1 MMTQLTINNL
11 ACDYNDQS
19 VISELSLAL
28 DKNEILALLGPSGCG
43 KTTLLRSIAGL
54 QAVSAGEIY
63 LGDKLVSSSKVMLP
77 SEHRNVGMIFQDY
90 ALFPH
95 LTVEKNIAFGLGKLS
110 KQEQQQRISSM
121 LSLVKLTD
129 FAQRYPH
136 QLSGGQQQRVAIA
149 RALAYQ
155 PDLMLLD
162 EPFSNID
169 SQSRGEIMIEIRQ
182 ILKQQQ
188 VPAVFVTHSKDEA
201 FAFAD
206 KLAIFNQGKI
216 EQIGTAQTL
225 YQNPASPYVANF
237 MGKANYIKINGVNGE
252 RVMTRLG
259 DIVIDDKTM
268 REHHCT
274 VMLRPEQLKLSHQQ
288 GGDFKVEHCFFSGS
302 HWVYRVRD
310 EKDTAL
316 ALEVHSNE
324 EFVVGQS
331 LDVGVEE
338 HALVTF
344 NMAG

>member
-1 MMTQLTINNL
+1 MTQLTINNL